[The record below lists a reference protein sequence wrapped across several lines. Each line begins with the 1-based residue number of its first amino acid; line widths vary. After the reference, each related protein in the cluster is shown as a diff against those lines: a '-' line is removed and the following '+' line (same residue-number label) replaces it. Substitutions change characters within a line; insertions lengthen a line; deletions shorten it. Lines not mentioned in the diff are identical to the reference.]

1 MTLTSVG
8 ILLQMP
14 DGSQSYIHSW
24 ATYTGVQSLTEQFSS
39 SNPVGGDR
47 ASQAAERDCWE
58 SLFRGDRWGYAGG
71 IWWRGFLVWFY
82 SMPVSLYIYI
92 HVLSPYISYRKICF
106 SLQSSS
112 IQFMQAQDPTVK
124 KILDFESNLCG
135 IEGLPTCNLDKCK
148 VSYFSSLHIHSK
160 IAGVDQAPGIS
171 SSHTSDTPVRLSGGS
186 KSMAWVIWW

>member
-1 MTLTSVG
+1 VIELRKQLKEIVG
-8 ILLQMP
+8 NLSFEETGEGMLVVF
-14 DGSQSYIHSW
+14 DGEGFWFDSTVCLFLYI
-24 ATYTGVQSLTEQFSS
+24 
-39 SNPVGGDR
+39 
-47 ASQAAERDCWE
+47 
-58 SLFRGDRWGYAGG
+58 
-71 IWWRGFLVWFY
+71 
-82 SMPVSLYIYI
+82 YIYI

-112 IQFMQAQDPTVK
+112 IQFMQAQDPTVE

-186 KSMAWVIWW
+186 KSMAWVI

>member
-1 MTLTSVG
+1 M
-8 ILLQMP
+8 
-14 DGSQSYIHSW
+14 SYIYRSTKLNWAIFILKSCRWWSSFASSW
-24 ATYTGVQSLTEQFSS
+24 KRLLGISLSRR
-39 SNPVGGDR
+39 PVR
-47 ASQAAERDCWE
+47 VCWWY
-58 SLFRGDRWGYAGG
+58 LMARVFGLILQYACFF
-71 IWWRGFLVWFY
+71 IY
-82 SMPVSLYIYI
+82 IYIYI